1 MFSFIKLTFYQEKGI
16 HWTNNC
22 PNNCL
27 VTSLVNAA
35 KAVEERGPDLLRV
48 NVSEGRKLRVSL
60 GICGERAHTEG
71 TASVK
76 ILRPERSECICR
88 TERRPVWSRCR
99 GPTLGDKAEEVEPIR
114 GLWKAPRRIE
124 RLLAVQGTLKSLLQ
138 HHNSKAS
145 ILQCSALFTVQL
157 SLEKQIG
164 RAHV

>member
-88 TERRPVWSRCR
+88 TERRPMWSRCR

-124 RLLAVQGTLKSLLQ
+124 RY
-138 HHNSKAS
+138 
-145 ILQCSALFTVQL
+145 IP
-157 SLEKQIG
+157 
-164 RAHV
+164 RARRKE